1 MAEVTVHNMP
11 SVYVMETDMPMSM
24 VNDLNE
30 YLDEYLEDQNKKS
43 LAGTLV
49 GQIAQGEQLLMDNTD
64 PRLEEYNNLICS
76 LGADYINFFNN
87 NIGSRLSSPKAV
99 AIDETWSVHSYEGDY
114 NPIHDHGTK
123 TIMGISTT
131 GWTKVPQQI
140 LNQPTAGSPNY
151 SLYNTSGDCD
161 GYIAFNYG
169 RNELMNTERL
179 RPPQS
184 FVMKPEVGKL
194 LVFPSWLQHM
204 VYPFKGEGERRTV
217 ASNLNCWNVP
227 DVADQLKESWE
238 VPEESLTTEKENVR
252 NN

>member
-11 SVYVMETDMPMSM
+11 SVYVMETEMPISM
-24 VNDLNE
+24 VNDLND
-30 YLDEYLEDQNKKS
+30 YLDEYKEDKDKKS
-43 LAGTLV
+43 LANTLV
-49 GQIAQGEQLLMDNTD
+49 GQISQGEQLLMDNDD
-64 PRLEEYNNLICS
+64 PRVKEYSDFICS
-76 LGADYINFFNN
+76 LGADYINFFSNN
-87 NIGSRLSSPKAV
+87 TGSSLSSPKAV

-140 LNQPTAGSPNY
+140 LEQPTAGSPNY
-151 SLYNTSGDCD
+151 SLYNTSGD

-184 FVMKPEVGKL
+184 FVIKPEVGKL

-217 ASNLNCWNVP
+217 ASNLNCWDMTEQTTQIGEENGNV
-227 DVADQLKESWE
+227 S
-238 VPEESLTTEKENVR
+238 
-252 NN
+252 

>member
-1 MAEVTVHNMP
+1 MAEVTVHNMA
-11 SVYVMETDMPMSM
+11 SVFVMQTEMPINM
-24 VNDLNE
+24 VNDIND
-30 YLDEYLEDQNKKS
+30 YLDEYKEDENKKS
-43 LAGTLV
+43 LADTLV
-49 GQIAQGEQLLMDNTD
+49 GQIHQGEQLLMDNAD
-64 PRLEEYNNLICS
+64 PRLKEYTDFVCG
-76 LGADYINFFNN
+76 LGADYINFFTQQT
-87 NIGSRLSSPKAV
+87 GTKLKAPKAV

-140 LNQPTAGSPNY
+140 LDQPVAGSPEY
-151 SLYNTSGDCD
+151 SLYNTSGVCD

-169 RNELMNTERL
+169 LNQLMDTDRL

-184 FVMKPEVGKL
+184 FVIQPEVGKL

-217 ASNLNCWNVP
+217 ASNLNCWDISQEP
-227 DVADQLKESWE
+227 TQ
-238 VPEESLTTEKENVR
+238 ENGE
-252 NN
+252 